1 MGCVPAV
8 ALGFFPLDEELQL
21 LPGSLTPTLHEYL
34 VRLGAWMPFAKAG
47 RLLADFMRLKS
58 VSEPTARR
66 QTQAAG
72 AAYVA
77 LQTQAVEQLEKT
89 APLPRAAPAKLGIE
103 VDGAMVP
110 LVGGEWAEVKTVLV
124 GEVSPPEMVK
134 GEKQVRLTALSSFSR
149 LTDCETFSRLALV
162 ETHRRGLER
171 AGQVG
176 AITDGAEWIQGFL
189 DFHCSGARR
198 ILDFPHAGE
207 HLAVIGQEMY
217 GEGTPEN
224 TAWFNATLHR
234 LKHAGGTAV
243 LAELRPLVAAHPDPS
258 ALSKALAY
266 LEKREAQ
273 LDYPAFQAQG
283 WPIGSGAV
291 ESANKLVVEA
301 RLKGAGMRWAE
312 AQVNPMLALR
322 NSVCSDRWAEAWP
335 QIATR
340 LRQQVAHGRQVRQ
353 QHRRRDSRPNPDTE
367 TSAQA
372 RHANEPTRAK
382 PLPTTTQAAKPIPA
396 IEQGPE
402 RTPYRPALNHPWRHS
417 PIGRARFQPARVVSQ
432 PKL

>member
-1 MGCVPAV
+1 MGSVPAV

-34 VRLGAWMPFAKAG
+34 VRLGAWLPFAKAG
-47 RLLADFMRLKS
+47 QMLADFMRLSS

-89 APLPRAAPAKLGIE
+89 APWPTVTPAKLGVE

-110 LVGGEWAEVKTVLV
+110 LVGGEWAEVKTVLI
-124 GEVSPPEMVK
+124 GEVSPPEVVK

-149 LTDCETFSRLALV
+149 LADCQTFSRLALV

-171 AGQVG
+171 AGQVA

-189 DFHCSGARR
+189 DFHCPQARR

-207 HLAVIGQEMY
+207 HVAVIGQGTY

-234 LKHAGGTAV
+234 LKHQGGTAV
-243 LAELRPLVAAHPDPS
+243 LAELRPLVAAPPGPAES
-258 ALSKALAY
+258 GKALAY

-273 LDYPAFQAQG
+273 LAYPTFQAED

-312 AQVNPMLALR
+312 EQVNPMLALR
-322 NSVCSDRWAEAWP
+322 NIVCSDRWAEAWP

-340 LRQQVAHGRQVRQ
+340 LRQQAAQGRRARQ
-353 QHRRRDSRPNPDTE
+353 QQRLGRSRPNPDSD

-372 RHANEPTRAK
+372 WRASEPSVAE
-382 PLPTTTQAAKPIPA
+382 PLPTTTQAAKPITVTDEPV
-396 IEQGPE
+396 E
-402 RTPYRPALNHPWRHS
+402 RVPYRPAPNHPWRRS
-417 PIGRARFQPARVVSQ
+417 PIGRARFLPASVVSQ

>member
-1 MGCVPAV
+1 VG
-8 ALGFFPLDEELQL
+8 LGFFPLDEELQL

-34 VRLGAWMPFAKAG
+34 VRLGAWMPFEKAG
-47 RLLADFMRLKS
+47 QLLADFMRLSS

-77 LQTQAVEQLEKT
+77 LQTQTVAQLEKT
-89 APLPRAAPAKLGIE
+89 APLPTVAPAKLGIE

-110 LVGGEWAEVKTVLV
+110 LVGGEWAEVKTVIL
-124 GEVSPPEMVK
+124 GEVSPPEVVK
-134 GEKQVRLTALSSFSR
+134 GEKHVRLTALSSFSR
-149 LTDCETFSRLALV
+149 MADCDTFDRLALV

-176 AITDGAEWIQGFL
+176 AISDGAEWIQGFL
-189 DFHCSGARR
+189 DFHCPSARR

-207 HLAVIGQEMY
+207 HVAVIGQGLY

-224 TAWFNATLHR
+224 TAWFNDTLHR
-234 LKHAGGTAV
+234 LKHEGGTTV
-243 LAELRPLVAAHPDPS
+243 LAELRPLVAACPEQ
-258 ALSKALAY
+258 AELGRALAY

-273 LDYPAFQAQG
+273 LAYPTFQAEN

-301 RLKGAGMRWAE
+301 RLKGAGMRWAPE
-312 AQVNPMLALR
+312 QVNPMLALR
-322 NSVCSDRWAEAWP
+322 NIVCSDRWDEDWP
-335 QIATR
+335 QMATH
-340 LRQQVAHGRQVRQ
+340 LRQQAAQGRRARQ
-353 QHRRRDSRPNPDTE
+353 QQRLGRSRPKPDID

-372 RHANEPTRAK
+372 LQANEPSVAE
-382 PLPTTTQAAKPIPA
+382 PLPITTQAAKSFTVAEPGVVRA
-396 IEQGPE
+396 
-402 RTPYRPALNHPWRHS
+402 PYRPASNHPWRHS
-417 PIGRARFQPARVVSQ
+417 PIGRARFQPASVVSQ

>member
-1 MGCVPAV
+1 MGSVQPAG
-8 ALGFFPLDEELQL
+8 LGFFPLDEELQL
-21 LPGSLTPTLHEYL
+21 LPGSLTPTLQEHL
-34 VRLGAWMPFAKAG
+34 VRLGTWVPFEKAG
-47 RLLADFMRLKS
+47 QLLADFMRLNS

-89 APLPRAAPAKLGIE
+89 APLPMAAPAKLGIE

-110 LVGGEWAEVKTVLV
+110 LVGGEWAEVKTVII
-124 GEVSPPEMVK
+124 GEVSPPEVVK
-134 GEKQVRLTALSSFSR
+134 GEKQVRLAALSSFSR
-149 LTDCETFSRLALV
+149 LTDCDTFSRLALV

-189 DFHCSGARR
+189 DFHCPGARR

-207 HLAVIGQEMY
+207 HVAVIGQGIY

-224 TAWFNATLHR
+224 VAWFNDTLHR
-234 LKHAGGTAV
+234 LKHEGGTAV
-243 LAELRPLVAAHPDPS
+243 LAELRPLVTAQPEPS
-258 ALSKALAY
+258 ELGKALTY

-273 LDYPAFQAQG
+273 LAYPTFQAEG

-312 AQVNPMLALR
+312 EQVNPMLALR
-322 NSVCSDRWAEAWP
+322 NIVCSDRWDEAWP

-340 LRQQVAHGRQVRQ
+340 LRQQAAQGRRVRQ
-353 QHRRRDSRPNPDTE
+353 QQRLGRSRPNPDTD

-372 RHANEPTRAK
+372 QRANQPTVAE
-382 PLPTTTQAAKPIPA
+382 PLPTSTQAAKPIAVAEP
-396 IEQGPE
+396 GSE
-402 RTPYRPALNHPWRHS
+402 RIPYRPAPNHPWRRS
-417 PIGRARFQPARVVSQ
+417 PIGRARFQPARAVSQ